1 MTVCLLRKGENK
13 TKQNNDPAVFLPSW
27 DIMVILGQLK
37 LGEEKVIFCDHS
49 VLFTY
54 SMECGKRESV

>member
-27 DIMVILGQLK
+27 DIMVVLGQLK

-49 VLFTY
+49 LLFTY